1 VRISLIFQEPARRP
15 AQPSSPEEFE
25 SDLDASLDAR
35 GPSALFDFVAG
46 LDLAPGSIAVDVGCC
61 EGTHAVS
68 LAERFGFVV
77 TGIDPVPRHVE
88 VAREVAGP
96 NGPTF
101 VLGSAESLPIPDGSV
116 DLIWCRD
123 VLVHVADLPSV
134 YTEFRR
140 MLRRGG
146 RVMVYQMLGT
156 DLLEEREAA
165 FLWDTMGVVAESAD
179 PACTDAAIAAAGL
192 RVDECV
198 ASTAEWGEYAQ
209 ERGGKVG
216 RKLLHAARLQRDR
229 DKYLQRYGQAIY
241 DLKLGDCLWH
251 VYAMIG
257 KLTRRAYLL
266 TAP

>member
-1 VRISLIFQEPARRP
+1 MVRWTLAEAYDTYPRIE
-15 AQPSSPEEFE
+15 EEFE
-25 SDLDASLDAR
+25 SDLDASLDPR

-46 LDLAPGSIAVDVGCC
+46 FDLAPGSVAVDVGCG

-68 LAERFGFVV
+68 LAERFGFAV
-77 TGIDPVPRHVE
+77 TGVDPVPRHVE
-88 VAREVAGP
+88 VARGVAGQ

-101 VLGSAESLPIPDGSV
+101 VLGSAESLPIPHGGV

-140 MLRRGG
+140 VLRPGG
-146 RVMVYQMLGT
+146 RAMVYQMFGT

-198 ASTAEWGEYAQ
+198 ALSTEWGEYAQ
-209 ERGGKVG
+209 EHGGKVG
-216 RKLLHAARLQRDR
+216 RKLLHAARLQRDK
-229 DKYLQRYGQAIY
+229 DKYLQRYGQANY
-241 DLKLGDCLWH
+241 DMKLGDCLWH